1 MVKKTCSILSILAL
15 ILATTAC
22 NNQTAETEPEE
33 FAEFLTTRDSSNSQ
47 SKLSGTVK
55 LDGSSTVFPVSEV
68 MATEFRKAHPK
79 VKVVVAVS
87 GTGGGFKKFCTGE
100 TDIANASRPINATE
114 MELCKKNNVE
124 YTELPI
130 AFDGL
135 SVVVNPQNSFAR
147 CLKVEELKQM
157 WQPAADGKV
166 TTWNQI
172 RSDFPNQPLA
182 LYGAD
187 KESGTYDYFTQ
198 AIVGAEGKSR
208 SDYTA
213 SADDETLVK
222 NIAANPNGIGYFGYA
237 YYLANRDKL
246 KLVAI
251 DSGYGCVQPS
261 ARTVGDSSYQP
272 LSRPVFI
279 YVKKLAA
286 ARPEVKAF
294 TNFYLEPENSKLVL
308 SVGYVPLPRIALQSA
323 KSRFNRGQ
331 TGTIFGGKG
340 SVVDV
345 QQQEL

>member
-1 MVKKTCSILSILAL
+1 MVKKTCSILSLAILL
-15 ILATTAC
+15 LATTAC
-22 NNQTAETEPEE
+22 NNNQVAETAPEE
-33 FAEFLTTRDSSNSQ
+33 FAEFLTAREGNNSQ
-47 SKLSGTVK
+47 LSGTVK
-55 LDGSSTVFPVSEV
+55 VDGSSTVFPVSEV
-68 MATEFRKAHPK
+68 MATEFQKNHPQ

-87 GTGGGFKKFCTGE
+87 GTGGGFKKFCAGE
-100 TDIANASRPINATE
+100 TDITDASRPINTTE

-124 YTELPI
+124 YIELPI

-147 CLKVEELKQM
+147 CLKVDELKRM
-157 WQPAADGKV
+157 WQPAATGKV
-166 TTWNQI
+166 TNWNQI

-198 AIVGAEGKSR
+198 AIIGVEGRSR

-213 SADDETLVK
+213 SADDKVLVK

-237 YYLANRDKL
+237 YYLANKDKL

-251 DSGYGCVQPS
+251 DSGYGCVLPS
-261 ARTVGDSSYQP
+261 ASTVRDSSYQP

-279 YVKKLAA
+279 YVKKSAA
-286 ARPEVKAF
+286 TRPEVKAF

-308 SVGYVPLPRIALQSA
+308 SVGYVPLPNIALQSA

-331 TGTIFGGKG
+331 TGTTFGGKG
-340 SVVDV
+340 SVVGV
-345 QQQEL
+345 QQKEL

>member
-1 MVKKTCSILSILAL
+1 MVQKTCFTLSL
-15 ILATTAC
+15 ILFVTTAC
-22 NNQTAETEPEE
+22 NNQTTETAPEE
-33 FAEFLTTRDSSNSQ
+33 FAEFLTAKDSSNSQ
-47 SKLSGTVK
+47 LAGTVT

-68 MATEFRKAHPK
+68 MATEFQKAHPQ
-79 VKVVVAVS
+79 VKIGVAVS
-87 GTGGGFKKFCTGE
+87 GTGGGFKKFCAGE
-100 TDIANASRPINATE
+100 KDIADASRPINATE

-124 YTELPI
+124 YIELPI

-135 SVVVNPQNSFAR
+135 SVVVNPQNNFAS
-147 CLKVEELKQM
+147 CLKVDELKQM
-157 WQPAADGKV
+157 WQPTAEGKV
-166 TTWNQI
+166 TNWNQI
-172 RSDFPNQPLA
+172 RSNFPNQPLA

-198 AIVGAEGKSR
+198 AIVGTEGKSR

-222 NIAANPNGIGYFGYA
+222 NIAANPNAIGYFGYA
-237 YYLANRDKL
+237 YYLANKDKL

-261 ARTVGDSSYQP
+261 AQTVGDSSYQP

-279 YVKKLAA
+279 YVKKSAA
-286 ARPEVKAF
+286 MRPEVKAF

-308 SVGYVPLPRIALQSA
+308 SVGYVPLPKIALQSA

-340 SVVDV
+340 SVVGV